1 MPNVGPRPTGEV
13 RKNWR
18 KRDRQWVFALRVRWQ
33 GERVWVPLGPEADG
47 WNDYRAELEKENV
60 IREIEAGTW
69 RPPAPPLD
77 PDDRDPI
84 FHEFATFWLEER
96 EADLDRSTYEDY
108 YNLITK
114 HLLPSFH
121 DRRLSAIDYEAIM
134 AYRTARLREGARRKR
149 ASEAGRPLRDGDG
162 NRLRPFGARQVN
174 ASIRLLA
181 QILDRAVRSEHF
193 DLTRHPARDREL
205 KVRRDKP
212 VYRRYLEADEVLDL
226 LQAALIIDQ
235 RSRPETLELAR
246 NVRKLRDLEN
256 LPWKAIA
263 LRIERAPSTAI
274 WLYSQREG
282 GRRARSALIATLALS
297 GLRAHE
303 VAALRVRHL
312 DFTHNRIVIA
322 DGKSAESVREVH
334 LSPFLREELIV
345 YVATLTSPSPGTRL
359 FPTKRGTPHTRQNLN
374 RRVLAPAVARAAEMR
389 AERGDSIL
397 PPQITP
403 HTLRRTFVTLSAQ
416 LGRSASWV
424 QSQIGHADMTTMQRY
439 YLQASRSEI
448 QPRIKNMVDYL
459 LGDASTPDGDA
470 GPRSTDRGLQ
480 RLLEGAS

>member
-1 MPNVGPRPTGEV
+1 
-13 RKNWR
+13 
-18 KRDRQWVFALRVRWQ
+18 
-33 GERVWVPLGPEADG
+33 
-47 WNDYRAELEKENV
+47 
-60 IREIEAGTW
+60 
-69 RPPAPPLD
+69 
-77 PDDRDPI
+77 
-84 FHEFATFWLEER
+84 
-96 EADLDRSTYEDY
+96 
-108 YNLITK
+108 
-114 HLLPSFH
+114 
-121 DRRLSAIDYEAIM
+121 LSAIDYEAIM

-162 NRLRPFGARQVN
+162 NRLRPFGARQVK

-282 GRRARSALIATLALS
+282 GRRARRALIATLALS

-334 LSPFLREELIV
+334 LSSFLREELIV

-389 AERGDSIL
+389 AECGDSIL

-439 YLQASRSEI
+439 YLQASRSEF

-470 GPRSTDRGLQ
+470 GPRATDRGLQ